1 MRSIGV
7 DLHTNSFTVCYLNE
21 AADSEQLATYKLSEV
36 AAFVASLQ
44 AEDQVAVE
52 ATGNTRYF
60 VGQIQA
66 HVTQVVVVNPSQFEV
81 IRKSVKKTDKNDARS
96 LAFFLSKGM
105 LPTARLKDERSAQ
118 MNSLAQTRDKFV
130 KLRTTLVNKMH
141 AIHNTHGIKSAK
153 SAFQSEKGLRAAL
166 AREWSEIVRI
176 ELEVLAGQIRS
187 LNEGI
192 KKLEAQM
199 EKSGQEM
206 PGYANLTSIKGIGAK
221 SAAILLSVI
230 GDIADFAS
238 EKKLESYFGVVPRV
252 ANSNETVNHGRITKR
267 GSKLGRTTLV
277 QCTLVAIK
285 YSPYLRKFYDRKKA
299 EKGAGK
305 AIIATARK
313 FLGIIYN
320 TLKNNWVFD
329 DFPNFVLVES

>member
-1 MRSIGV
+1 MRYIGV
-7 DLHTNSFTVCYLNE
+7 DLHTNSLTVCYWQE
-21 AADSEQLATYKLSEV
+21 AADSEQLATYKLSELE
-36 AAFVASLQ
+36 AFRASLQ

-60 VGQIQA
+60 VGQVQA
-66 HVTQVVVVNPSQFEV
+66 HVAQVVVVNPSQFEV
-81 IRKSVKKTDKNDARS
+81 IRKSVKKTDKHDART

-130 KLRTTLVNKMH
+130 KLRTTLINKMH
-141 AIHNTHGIKSAK
+141 AIHNTHGIKSVK

-192 KKLEAQM
+192 KKLEGQM

-230 GDIADFAS
+230 GNIADFAS
-238 EKKLESYFGVVPRV
+238 EKKLESYFGVVPKV
-252 ANSNETVNHGRITKR
+252 ANSNETVSHGRITKR

-285 YSPYLRKFYDRKKA
+285 YSTYLRKFYDRKKA

-329 DFPNFVLVES
+329 DFPNFVLAES

>member
-1 MRSIGV
+1 MRFIGV
-7 DLHTNSFTVCYLNE
+7 DLHTNSLTACYLNE
-21 AADSEQLATYKLSEV
+21 EGSEQVATYKLSELS
-36 AAFVASLQ
+36 AFVASLQ
-44 AEDQVAVE
+44 ADDQVAVE

-60 VGQIQA
+60 VGQIKAQVA
-66 HVTQVVVVNPSQFEV
+66 QVVIVNPSQFEV
-81 IRKSVKKTDKNDARS
+81 IRKSVKKTDKNDARQ
-96 LAFFLSKGM
+96 LAFFLSKEM

-118 MNSLAQTRDKFV
+118 LNSLAQTRDKFV
-130 KLRTTLVNKMH
+130 KLRTTLINKIH
-141 AIHNTHGIKSAK
+141 AIHNGHGIKSPK
-153 SAFQSEKGLRAAL
+153 SAFKSEKGLHAAL
-166 AREWSEIVRI
+166 VREWDEIVRI
-176 ELEVLAGQIRS
+176 ELEVLVGQIRS

-199 EKSGQEM
+199 SKSGKEM
-206 PGYANLTSIKGIGAK
+206 PGHENLTSIKGIGTK

-230 GDIADFAS
+230 GNIEDFES
-238 EKKLESYFGVVPRV
+238 EKKLESYFGVVPKV

-277 QCTLVAIK
+277 QCTLIAIK

-299 EKGAGK
+299 AKGAGK

-320 TLKNNWVFD
+320 TLKNNWVFE
-329 DFPNFVLVES
+329 DFPNFVLAES